1 MVRSL
6 RLSLTTAALLTLTL
20 EMLASSA
27 VPASAH
33 KSFVEHGRDFA
44 YTSKNHRIG
53 YVCDKERD
61 GHIVEAWFYLS
72 NGEYI
77 SMIDLDGSAG
87 DCTGVDLPAPAHSFA
102 LCEEAKGCTRYY
114 YA

>member
-20 EMLASSA
+20 GMLASSA

-61 GHIVEAWFYLS
+61 GHRKGW
-72 NGEYI
+72 NG
-77 SMIDLDGSAG
+77 SLDKLVAHFNKDAG
-87 DCTGVDLPAPAHSFA
+87 VAPTACVAIEDLPNDRSLP
-102 LCEEAKGCTRYY
+102 LVDDPRDV
-114 YA
+114 